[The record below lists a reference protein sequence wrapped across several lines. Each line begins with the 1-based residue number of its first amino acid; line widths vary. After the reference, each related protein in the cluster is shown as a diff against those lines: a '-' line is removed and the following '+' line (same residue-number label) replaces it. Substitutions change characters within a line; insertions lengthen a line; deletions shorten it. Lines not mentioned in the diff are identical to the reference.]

1 MWCNVVIAE
10 KYILTCNNDAFL
22 KVYSIDESTKTMIF
36 LSSKSLDTD
45 QEFNNINRAIKIIS
59 WKNNI
64 VNSLSPT
71 PSGVSTYM
79 TFYLKKKTML
89 QSGHY
94 PDGNNIY
101 SLKFK
106 CIMG

>member
-1 MWCNVVIAE
+1 MWCNAVIAE
-10 KYILTCNNDAFL
+10 KYILACNNDKFL
-22 KVYSIDESTKTMIF
+22 KVYSIDENTKTMIF
-36 LSSKSLDTD
+36 LSSKSLVSD
-45 QEFNNINRAIKIIS
+45 QEFNNLNRRIKIIS

-64 VNSLSPT
+64 VNSLSQPS
-71 PSGVSTYM
+71 SGVYTYM

-94 PDGNNIY
+94 PDGNNIF
-101 SLKFK
+101 SLKFR